1 MNLNKL
7 IAVAKSLG
15 KYYTLKGRQLKI
27 EEVFSETG
35 LLPGLTR
42 RADQIASMCFGYG
55 LGAIFEDDDSALLG
69 KRVIFDDFTPDALR
83 IFCILDSLM
92 EVIKGNDNGGVV
104 NMDELL
110 YD

>member
-7 IAVAKSLG
+7 IAVGKSLG
-15 KYYTLKGRQLKI
+15 KYYTLKGKPLKI
-27 EEVFSETG
+27 EEVLSETG

-55 LGAIFEDDDSALLG
+55 LGATFEDDESGLLG

-83 IFCILDSLM
+83 IFCVIDSLM
-92 EVIKGNDNGGVV
+92 EVIKGNESGGVV

>member
-1 MNLNKL
+1 MNINKL

-15 KYYTLKGRQLKI
+15 KYYTLKGSQLKL

-35 LLPGLTR
+35 LLPGLAR
-42 RADQIASMCFGYG
+42 RADPIAAMCFGYG
-55 LGAIFEDDDSALLG
+55 LGVTFEDDDSALLG

-92 EVIKGNDNGGVV
+92 EMIKGNNNGGVV

>member
-7 IAVAKSLG
+7 VAVGKSLG
-15 KYYTLKGRQLKI
+15 KYYTLKGSQLKI
-27 EEVFSETG
+27 EDVFSETG
-35 LLPGLTR
+35 LLPGLAR

-55 LGAIFEDDDSALLG
+55 LGATFEDDESAMLG
-69 KRVIFDDFTPDALR
+69 KKVIFDDFTPDALR

>member
-7 IAVAKSLG
+7 IAVGKSLG
-15 KYYTLKGRQLKI
+15 KYYTLKGKSLRI
-27 EEVFSETG
+27 EEVLSETG

-42 RADQIASMCFGYG
+42 RADQIAAMCFGYG
-55 LGAIFEDDDSALLG
+55 LGATFEDDESGLLG
-69 KRVIFDDFTPDALR
+69 KKVIFDNFTPDALR

-92 EVIKGNDNGGVV
+92 EVIKGNERGGVV
-104 NMDELL
+104 SMDELL